1 MNRDQSVTRSAP
13 LTNIR
18 LRHYGRVTFGLARRR
33 WQVVLLTLAL
43 LSPTLMPMFEQIGL
57 LGAPVLALLVRGS
70 HVQSSLIWLCTVA
83 VALLWT
89 TLQKEAVFGGSAWQ
103 YMCLHT
109 ANARLKIAVDLATL
123 GVVDLPIFLPFGAAI
138 ITIALAPAWPQRG
151 WALAVIVGLA
161 LQIPWLQLTAA
172 KQKYSFAL
180 MFSIE
185 IGGLAARQFGADLKW
200 LSAILLLALLA
211 GALPSARTV
220 PARSGVQ
227 WGSSRHLFRLS
238 ERNPVWRNVA
248 LINIRLLSERA
259 ELRRRWPLGLL
270 AAAPAGAWAMCRW
283 ESLRHEPT
291 VAFLSLILVPL
302 VFQVAGLQY
311 DLTRAHEPTRD
322 VLRVLGLRT
331 ATTQLVN
338 LCVISA
344 AFLLVAIPL
353 ICVLY
358 AETFSPRA
366 LMCLPI
372 GLVTVVA
379 LSLLNQVWQRQAL
392 VPKAVVAI
400 AAAWLLIEVLVP

>member
-1 MNRDQSVTRSAP
+1 
-13 LTNIR
+13 
-18 LRHYGRVTFGLARRR
+18 
-33 WQVVLLTLAL
+33 
-43 LSPTLMPMFEQIGL
+43 
-57 LGAPVLALLVRGS
+57 
-70 HVQSSLIWLCTVA
+70 
-83 VALLWT
+83 
-89 TLQKEAVFGGSAWQ
+89 
-103 YMCLHT
+103 
-109 ANARLKIAVDLATL
+109 
-123 GVVDLPIFLPFGAAI
+123 
-138 ITIALAPAWPQRG
+138 
-151 WALAVIVGLA
+151 
-161 LQIPWLQLTAA
+161 
-172 KQKYSFAL
+172 
-180 MFSIE
+180 
-185 IGGLAARQFGADLKW
+185 
-200 LSAILLLALLA
+200 
-211 GALPSARTV
+211 
-220 PARSGVQ
+220 
-227 WGSSRHLFRLS
+227 
-238 ERNPVWRNVA
+238 
-248 LINIRLLSERA
+248 
-259 ELRRRWPLGLL
+259 
-270 AAAPAGAWAMCRW
+270 MCRW